1 MVRRCPAD
9 TTPYY
14 IRRGDTL
21 YNIAR
26 RNNTTVR
33 AIMRVNPGINPGNL
47 EIGSK
52 ICIPSL
58 RH

>member
-1 MVRRCPAD
+1 MARRCPAD

-14 IRRGDTL
+14 IKSGDTL

-33 AIMRVNPGINPGNL
+33 AIMRVNPDINPRNL
-47 EIGSK
+47 RVGSM
-52 ICIPSL
+52 ICIPTL